1 MPPITVSAAAI
12 SLEDAAIRVGLA
24 MLLGAVLGF
33 EREARDRAAGLRTH
47 MLVAA
52 ASATFGILALE
63 LFAMAEA
70 REFGN
75 ADPLRI
81 IEAVTAGVAFLAAG
95 AIIRQGRTVKG
106 LTTGAG
112 MWMAGAIGVACGTG
126 YFALA
131 FVAGAVAFF
140 ILAVVRLFEQWWF

>member
-1 MPPITVSAAAI
+1 MPVFDIPASAVTIESAAARI
-12 SLEDAAIRVGLA
+12 GLA

-33 EREARDRAAGLRTH
+33 ERETRDRAAGLRTH
-47 MLVAA
+47 MLVSAA
-52 ASATFGILALE
+52 AATFGVLALE
-63 LFAMAEA
+63 LFAMAEN

-81 IEAVTAGVAFLAAG
+81 IESVTAGVAFLAAG

-131 FVAGAVAFF
+131 LVAAGVAFF
-140 ILAVVRLFEQWWF
+140 ILAVVRLFEHWWF